1 MKHFRFTRLSL
12 QQLLAYQNSVFPV
25 IVHLPHYFLTLL
37 CAMKLAI
44 FADHSLSKQTFL
56 NLPARPPDVPMKLP
70 KRRRRYMDRL
80 WRRSSRFLLLPTI
93 KHDHI
98 RPLPPSFAA
107 CSPFYGCISPLFSCS
122 PPPASLSDLTDGSIT
137 FAIVVNKRTFLPPL
151 IIFLSSPP
159 TERAN
164 EVGYGFWVVCF
175 LPRFSQIKRPCEPP
189 MSSPLIYK
197 ALDITWITNLL

>member
-1 MKHFRFTRLSL
+1 MIL
-12 QQLLAYQNSVFPV
+12 QQLFALYQNSVFPV
-25 IVHLPHYFLTLL
+25 IVHLQPHYFLTLL

-44 FADHSLSKQTFL
+44 FADHFLSEQTFL

-80 WRRSSRFLLLPTI
+80 WRRSRFLLPTI

-98 RPLPPSFAA
+98 RPLPPPFSA

-159 TERAN
+159 NERSGLRLLGRLFPST
-164 EVGYGFWVVCF
+164 V
-175 LPRFSQIKRPCEPP
+175 L
-189 MSSPLIYK
+189 
-197 ALDITWITNLL
+197 TN

>member
-1 MKHFRFTRLSL
+1 MSL

-80 WRRSSRFLLLPTI
+80 WRRSSRFLLPTI

-98 RPLPPSFAA
+98 RPLPPPFSA

-137 FAIVVNKRTFLPPL
+137 FAIVVNKRTFLPSL
-151 IIFLSSPP
+151 NHLS
-159 TERAN
+159 
-164 EVGYGFWVVCF
+164 F
-175 LPRFSQIKRPCEPP
+175 LPSER
-189 MSSPLIYK
+189 
-197 ALDITWITNLL
+197 TNGRAKWVTAFGSFVSFHGSHKLKDRASHQ

>member
-1 MKHFRFTRLSL
+1 MSL

-80 WRRSSRFLLLPTI
+80 WRRSRFLLPTI

-122 PPPASLSDLTDGSIT
+122 PPLSDLTDGSIT

-159 TERAN
+159 TERTK
-164 EVGYGFWVVCF
+164 WVTAFGSFVSF
-175 LPRFSQIKRPCEPP
+175 HGSHKLKDRA
-189 MSSPLIYK
+189 SPQ
-197 ALDITWITNLL
+197 

>member
-1 MKHFRFTRLSL
+1 MKHFGFTRLSL

-44 FADHSLSKQTFL
+44 FADHSLSKQAFL

-80 WRRSSRFLLLPTI
+80 WRRSRFLLPTI

-98 RPLPPSFAA
+98 RPLPPPFSA

-122 PPPASLSDLTDGSIT
+122 PPLSDLTDGSIT

-151 IIFLSSPP
+151 IIFLSSP
-159 TERAN
+159 
-164 EVGYGFWVVCF
+164 
-175 LPRFSQIKRPCEPP
+175 L
-189 MSSPLIYK
+189 
-197 ALDITWITNLL
+197 